1 MELRMRQ
8 LEEEREDLISEL
20 QELEEEQGD
29 LQRRGQDQGW
39 TKQTTA
45 GQKLR
50 EKEEL
55 ETLQQTTQQER
66 REQDPSSCENEL
78 AELRHGP
85 LLVRPAP
92 REQTIEVESIE
103 ECEEALEIDPSEQ
116 VVVARKAKRRVNFFK
131 RFFTA
136 RK

>member
-1 MELRMRQ
+1 MTQEAEKSEARFITMEAQSKLKIKKI
-8 LEEEREDLISEL
+8 EEELDNV
-20 QELEEEQGD
+20 Q
-29 LQRRGQDQGW
+29 
-39 TKQTTA
+39 
-45 GQKLR
+45 